1 MGSSVPGAVN
11 LHPQPIS
18 AAQHRSSYGIQ
29 GHRSGHSSTLP
40 LAKEGCNVHSCYRF
54 GYGFHEE
61 TSSHIT
67 GRNRG
72 EVHMWTVY
80 SHTLGSPIH
89 SPALQSY
96 GTPVLYRCSAYGS
109 AGYRPPGIPVLVGS
123 DTFGRVQSGI
133 PTQRPGPETRNTV
146 ILGCSTSKS
155 ELSIAVCQPVSRGCY
170 ASRTGYGGP
179 GLKWSRLT
187 SAMDEEPTRCMLLSR
202 G

>member
-1 MGSSVPGAVN
+1 MGCWLSTRWLPP
-11 LHPQPIS
+11 LRPT
-18 AAQHRSSYGIQ
+18 
-29 GHRSGHSSTLP
+29 STLGMYSRRRQ
-40 LAKEGCNVHSCYRF
+40 ACFVH
-54 GYGFHEE
+54 GYLSTPAHSRA
-61 TSSHIT
+61 TH
-67 GRNRG
+67 
-72 EVHMWTVY
+72 
-80 SHTLGSPIH
+80 LGG
-89 SPALQSY
+89 Y